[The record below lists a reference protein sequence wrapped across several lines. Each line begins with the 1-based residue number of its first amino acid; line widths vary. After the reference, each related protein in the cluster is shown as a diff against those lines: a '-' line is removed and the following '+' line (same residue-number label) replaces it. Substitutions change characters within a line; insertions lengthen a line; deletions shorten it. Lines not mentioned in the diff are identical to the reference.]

1 MLRTST
7 LNTSHADISVVETS
21 GTGLPIVLIHGNS
34 SCKEVFVNQLNS
46 PIGDSHRMIALDLP
60 GHGASGDA
68 HDPSETYTMSGYSAV
83 TLEVMNALGVDQ
95 AAVFGWSLGGHIAI
109 ELLPRHQGLAGM
121 LLAGA
126 PPVQP
131 TGEGMQSGFK
141 PHPMVPLIG
150 KGELT
155 DEEVAIFSEGAYG
168 AAATP
173 ALEAALRRTD
183 GRARTMM
190 FEGLF
195 NGKTS
200 DQQTL
205 AVTTQVPLAFVNGAE
220 DPIINT
226 DYIGGLTYQALWD
239 KHCFV
244 LRGEGHAPFL
254 TNPGV
259 FNPIF
264 ERFVADMSASAKRR
278 PSSQSNAEAAA

>member
-1 MLRTST
+1 MLRNST
-7 LNTSHADISVVETS
+7 VETSHDDISVVETS

-46 PIGDSHRMIALDLP
+46 PLGDVHRMIAFDLP
-60 GHGASGDA
+60 GHGASSDA
-68 HDPSETYTMSGYSAV
+68 RDPSETYSMHGYASAV
-83 TLEVMNALGVDQ
+83 IEVMSVLGVEQ

-109 ELLPRHQGLAGM
+109 ELLPRFQGVVGM
-121 LLAGA
+121 MLAGA
-126 PPVQP
+126 PPVHP

-150 KGELT
+150 KGDLT
-155 DEEVAIFSEGAYG
+155 DEEISIFSEGAYG
-168 AAATP
+168 PAATP

-200 DQQTL
+200 DQQAL
-205 AVTTQVPLAFVNGAE
+205 AVKSPVPLAFVNGAN
-220 DPIINT
+220 DPIINS
-226 DYIGGLTYQALWD
+226 DYIGSLDYDHLWD

-254 TNPGV
+254 TNPTV

-264 ERFVADMSASAKRR
+264 ERFVTEMDVSAKKR
-278 PSSQSNAEAAA
+278 PRPTSKAEVAA